1 MKKILYLFLLTI
13 SVFVA
18 SCHENNEEIGSSLEE
33 GYTDIEIHSD
43 SSLHYS
49 AESDS
54 LYSTLVNYAVNRAQY
69 HMLGDIKIPKFGEI
83 KSDYLTELRY
93 IAAFDT
99 TLVKSGMLDSM
110 AITIKFLVNQT
121 TGDDRAPMQVAAYQ
135 MNKTLSSISGEMVY
149 TNLNPDDFCDYKIK
163 LGEKVFTSTPT
174 NVTADTVTVILPI
187 SRNGLTSKEW
197 AEDFFKLYKSFTQY
211 PSDKELVDYLPG
223 IYITHNYGGGAIIRV
238 YTTSVDIYHRS
249 YVYNVYGNVAE
260 VDGVKKEIKKTTS
273 IFVSTN
279 EVESVNHMSV
289 EWADEVTT
297 IADASKPILTTPL
310 GYNARITLPVDD
322 IIKKFK
328 SSVDKPGVM
337 GLLNSVTLKL
347 PVYFTANNEYEITPP
362 PYLLL
367 MRADGNIYVDNK
379 LKHVTPD
386 IFFYD
391 KMLPDKTNFFLATYS
406 SSLRTYDFGN
416 IQAYITNIIKN
427 DPNNGEAD
435 AYAVDSQM
443 ILVPVGVSTDAE
455 GTITAVY
462 PYLQAPK
469 FAQIDTKNIDI
480 RFVYSTKTY

>member
-1 MKKILYLFLLTI
+1 MKKILYLLLFTMAI
-13 SVFVA
+13 LVA
-18 SCHENNEEIGSSLEE
+18 SCHENNEEIGSTLDE
-33 GYTDIEIHSD
+33 GYTDIKINSD
-43 SSLHYS
+43 FSLQYS

-99 TLVKSGMLDSM
+99 VLVKSGMLDSM

-149 TNLNPDDFCDYKIK
+149 TNVNPDEFCDYKIK

-197 AEDFFKLYKSFTQY
+197 AEDFFKLYKSSMNSLTDQ
-211 PSDKELVDYLPG
+211 ELIDYLPG
-223 IYITHNYGGGAIIRV
+223 LFITHNYGGGAIIRV
-238 YTTSVDIYHRS
+238 YTTTVDIYHRS

-260 VDGVKKEIKKTTS
+260 VNGVKKEIKKTTS
-273 IFVSTN
+273 IFTSTN

-289 EWADEVTT
+289 EWDNQVNALAATNPV
-297 IADASKPILTTPL
+297 LTTPL
-310 GYNARITLPVDD
+310 GYNAKIILPVDS
-322 IIKKFK
+322 IIKTFK
-328 SSVDKPGVM
+328 AAVDQPGVM

-347 PVYFTANNEYEITPP
+347 PVYFTENNEYEIAPP
-362 PYLLL
+362 PYLLM

-391 KMLPDKTNFFLATYS
+391 RMLPDKTNIFLATYS
-406 SSLRTYDFGN
+406 SATRSYDFGN

-427 DPNNGEAD
+427 NPNNGEND
-435 AYAVDSQM
+435 NYAVDSQM
-443 ILVPVGVSTDAE
+443 ILIPVGVSTDTE

-480 RFVYSTKTY
+480 KLVYSTLAY

>member
-1 MKKILYLFLLTI
+1 MKKILYLLLLAI
-13 SVFVA
+13 SVFVV
-18 SCHENNEEIGSSLEE
+18 SCHDNNDEIGSTLEE
-33 GYTDIEIHSD
+33 GYTNIKIHSD
-43 SSLHYS
+43 SSLNFS

-69 HMLGDIKIPKFGEI
+69 HMLGDIRIPKFGEI

-93 IAAFDT
+93 IAVFDT
-99 TLVKSGMLDSM
+99 NLVESGMLDSM

-135 MNKTLSSISGEMVY
+135 MDKTLSSLSDEMVY
-149 TNLNPDDFCDYKIK
+149 TNIDPDDYCDYQTK

-187 SRNGLTSKEW
+187 SRDGKTSKEW
-197 AEDFFKLYKSFTQY
+197 AEDFFKLYKDNIKSSNEEEFIN
-211 PSDKELVDYLPG
+211 YLPG
-223 IYITHNYGGGAIIRV
+223 LYITHNYGGGAIIRV
-238 YTTSVDIYHRS
+238 YSTTVDIYHRS

-273 IFVSTN
+273 IYVSTN

-289 EWADEVTT
+289 EWANEVTS

-310 GYNARITLPVDD
+310 GYNARITFPVND

-328 SSVDKPGVM
+328 EKVDEPGVI
-337 GLLNSVTLKL
+337 GLLNSVTLKV
-347 PVYFTANNEYEITPP
+347 PVNFTENNEYGIAPP

-367 MRADGNIYVDNK
+367 MRADGNIYVDNE

-391 KMLPDKTNFFLATYS
+391 RMLPDKTNFFLATYS
-406 SSLRTYDFGN
+406 SANRSYDFGN

-427 DPNNGEAD
+427 NPNNGEED
-435 AYAVDSQM
+435 NYKVDSQM
-443 ILVPVGVSTDAE
+443 ILVPVGISTDSE
-455 GTITAVY
+455 GSVIAVY

-469 FAQIDTKNIDI
+469 FAQIDTKNVDI
-480 RFVYSTKTY
+480 RFVYSTKEY